1 MKNKTKQRKRYT
13 PKRAD
18 YRNGGRV
25 GYQEAGMVNERE
37 MFNRANEEAMRQAQQ
52 ASSPTTS
59 TSPAT
64 AQQPIEQAPV
74 ITPEKTEQA
83 VVAPPQT
90 TEPEITTTPTGGGN
104 FLQKIRRGVQQQAE
118 NVAAVGQ
125 SDLSKRIE
133 GGEKID
139 AMTFYWVK
147 PDGSIGS
154 TDKGYSRVP
163 SEFKNQLYLTQG
175 EANKKSSDIINNKGK
190 EGDVDTGL
198 PEMPTD
204 KEIFEEE
211 RGKRIIETG
220 QTAAKIASGE
230 IPEGMI
236 PKQELVKV
244 AKGEE
249 YIDTAVQMGDLT
261 PIEAEKIKNVTPEQ
275 VAQMEA
281 TQAERP
287 EVIEAAKMQAA
298 KITES
303 PEVQAAEG
311 EVRQESLA
319 KAAKVDRVAPIE
331 GADVE
336 IPVGALTERVVG
348 TISEGAKASAA
359 INVGTSL
366 ARITRAKKQLTKAG
380 LTDEQINDIGNDP
393 ALLEDKLADFSE
405 EERGLIEGLPEEA
418 LVSTQLNGLLEG
430 IENGQIPPWAAPAVS
445 QVEQMLAARGLSA
458 SSVGRDNLFNS
469 IIQSAM
475 PIAQSN
481 AQAIQAS
488 VSQQKN
494 IEAAAN
500 EANAQRAQQTATQNA
515 QNVFNMDMAQFN
527 SDQQIA
533 LSNSKFLQTVGLTE
547 ANNDQQAAV
556 QNALLMSQANLAEAD
571 FYQKAQIQN
580 AQAFLQTDMANLNNQ
595 QQVNVLKAQ
604 QEQQRLLSNQSAENA
619 ARQFNSASENQTQQF
634 MASLNAQVNQ
644 FNTQQANA
652 AAQFNTQQTNA
663 AEARRVGIEADIN
676 KANAAIVNQTKQF
689 NAQLDFQRDQWNA
702 ANQQA
707 VQQSNVNWRRKANLA
722 DTAAANAINQQN
734 VQNAFGMT
742 SAAQSFL
749 WQELRDQA
757 SFDFQ
762 FADNTATR
770 KNNAMIAAASSEG
783 DAAKNWSS
791 NYNNVSSVVDKIFG
805 TG

>member
-1 MKNKTKQRKRYT
+1 MKNKKKQRKRYT
-13 PKRAD
+13 QKPRQD
-18 YRNGGRV
+18 YRQGGRV
-25 GYQEAGMVNERE
+25 GYQRGDEVRYEDSLRGQ
-37 MFNRANEEAMRQAQQ
+37 FNKVVD
-52 ASSPTTS
+52 TVK
-59 TSPAT
+59 
-64 AQQPIEQAPV
+64 AQQPIEQRTTLQEARQRPVDPAPAQQPIEQV
-74 ITPEKTEQA
+74 QATANKLFSPRYGKAPSTVQTPP
-83 VVAPPQT
+83 PPQASSPT
-90 TEPEITTTPTGGGN
+90 PQLSGRAAVKQSLDERQQAKIDLGDLRLDEVPGYKPGDVYPLPEI
-104 FLQKIRRGVQQQAE
+104 RE
-118 NVAAVGQ
+118 
-125 SDLSKRIE
+125 E
-133 GGEKID
+133 
-139 AMTFYWVK
+139 
-147 PDGSIGS
+147 
-154 TDKGYSRVP
+154 
-163 SEFKNQLYLTQG
+163 
-175 EANKKSSDIINNKGK
+175 
-190 EGDVDTGL
+190 
-198 PEMPTD
+198 TD
-204 KEIFEEE
+204 KEKFERE
-211 RGKRIIETG
+211 RGERLVRTG
-220 QTAAKIASGE
+220 QTAEKIATGE
-230 IPEGMI
+230 IPEGMV

-249 YIDTAVQMGDLT
+249 YLDEAVQMGELT

-287 EVIEAAKMQAA
+287 EVLEAAKMQAA
-298 KITES
+298 KVTES
-303 PEVQAAEG
+303 PEVQAAQG
-311 EVRQESLA
+311 EVREESLA

-336 IPVGALTERVVG
+336 IPEGALTERVVG

-359 INVGTSL
+359 INAGTSL
-366 ARITRAKKQLTKAG
+366 ARITRAKKQLTRAG
-380 LTDEQINDIGNDP
+380 LTDEQIEDIGNDP
-393 ALLEDKLADFSE
+393 ALLEDRLADFSE
-405 EERGLIEGLPEEA
+405 TERGIIEGLPEEA

-430 IENGQIPPWAAPAVS
+430 IENGNIPPWASPAVA
-445 QVEQMLAARGLSA
+445 QVEQMLASRGMSA
-458 SSVGRDNLFNS
+458 STVGRDSLFNA
-469 IIQSAM
+469 IIQAAM

-481 AQAIQAS
+481 AQAIQSS

-494 IEAAAN
+494 IEAAEA
-500 EANAQRAQQTATQNA
+500 EANAQRAQQTALTNA
-515 QNVFNMDMAQFN
+515 NNVFQMDMAQFS

-547 ANNDQQAAV
+547 ASNDQQAAV

-595 QQVNVLKAQ
+595 QQANVIKAQ

-644 FNTQQANA
+644 FNVAQANA
-652 AAQFNTQQTNA
+652 TAQFNTQQKNA

-689 NAQLDFQRDQWNA
+689 NQQLDFQRDQWNA
-702 ANQQA
+702 ANKQA
-707 VQQSNVNWRRKANLA
+707 VQQSNVNWRRKTNLA

-734 VQNAFGMT
+734 VQNAYGLT
-742 SAAQSFL
+742 SSALSFL

-770 KNNAMIAAASSEG
+770 KNNAMIAAASAEG

-791 NYNNVSSVVDKIFG
+791 NYNNVASIVDNIFG
-805 TG
+805 TGN